1 MIISSLTPRCAG
13 GRLWADPEQLGQG
26 QGERSVQ
33 RLVMTMVTV
42 TLSLGTH
49 TERARAN
56 RGSRRERFVQGL
68 GHRASLSLP
77 IPELA
82 SSQARGAH

>member
-1 MIISSLTPRCAG
+1 MSSLTPRCAG
-13 GRLWADPEQLGQG
+13 GRLWADAEQLGQG

-33 RLVMTMVTV
+33 RLAMTAVTV
-42 TLSLGTH
+42 TLSLVMGRH
-49 TERARAN
+49 PKRARAN